1 MIFLTEPI
9 LLININ
15 IFDINIAHVTINDIK
30 LIEKLSFLS
39 EIIINISKTRK
50 ERIYN
55 ICIRKII
62 LLFIIGF
69 SVLKILFIKF
79 IISSIDISKN
89 IELITNDI
97 IKINFF
103 LFPLKHLF
111 ILK

>member
-39 EIIINISKTRK
+39 EIIINISKIRK

-55 ICIRKII
+55 ICIIKMKKNEQQNIEEII
-62 LLFIIGF
+62 NFTD
-69 SVLKILFIKF
+69 ILFYIF
-79 IISSIDISKN
+79 RRN
-89 IELITNDI
+89 IN
-97 IKINFF
+97 
-103 LFPLKHLF
+103 
-111 ILK
+111 